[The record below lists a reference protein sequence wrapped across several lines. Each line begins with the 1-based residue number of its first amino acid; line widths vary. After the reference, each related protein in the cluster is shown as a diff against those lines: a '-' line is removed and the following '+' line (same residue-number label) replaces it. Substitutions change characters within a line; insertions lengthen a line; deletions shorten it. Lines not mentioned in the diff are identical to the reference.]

1 MWLALDIGG
10 ANIKVADGL
19 GFARS
24 LEFPLWKNAKHLR
37 AELSRALSLA
47 PCNHIAITMTGELA
61 DCFDSKS
68 HGVRFIMDD
77 VVSAAGGRF
86 TRVYLTDGSF
96 VTPEVAVQRPQLTA
110 SSNWHALA
118 CFCGRFAAQGRALL
132 IDIGSTTTD
141 FIGLL
146 DGAPNNVGQTDTE
159 RLLAGELVYTGVER
173 SPVCSI
179 LQSTTYR
186 GRRCRVAQELF
197 ATTRDAY
204 LVLGECPEDVS
215 DKATADGRPATVE
228 NARRRLGR
236 MLCADLEQFSREDA
250 QSLAQDVVRAQ
261 LDMLTQGALEV
272 VAQSDQP
279 IKTVILSGHGGS
291 LAHRLVDRL
300 GIDARVIALASHLG
314 PDVSRCAPAHA
325 LAVLAWETL
334 ESR

>member
-1 MWLALDIGG
+1 MSWVALDIGG

-24 LEFPLWKNAKHLR
+24 LEFPLWKNADRLR
-37 AELSRALSLA
+37 AELLRALSYT
-47 PCNHIAITMTGELA
+47 PSDHVAITMTGELA

-68 HGVRFIMDD
+68 HGVRYIMDE
-77 VVSAAGGRF
+77 VVSAAGARL

-96 VTPEVAVQRPQLTA
+96 VTADVAVRNPQLAA

-118 CFCGRFAAQGRALL
+118 RFCGRFAPQGRALL

-141 FIGLL
+141 IIGLV
-146 DGAPNNVGQTDTE
+146 DGDPTSLGQTDTE
-159 RLLAGELVYTGVER
+159 RMLAGELVYTGVER
-173 SPVCSI
+173 SPICSL

-204 LVLGECPEDVS
+204 LVLGECPEDVR

-228 NARRRLGR
+228 NAQRRLGR
-236 MLCADLEQFSREDA
+236 MLCADLDQFSREDA
-250 QSLAQDVVRAQ
+250 ETLARDVVRAQ
-261 LDMLTQGALEV
+261 LDMLIQGALEV
-272 VAQSDQP
+272 LAQSDQR
-279 IKTVILSGHGGS
+279 IETVILSGHGGS

-300 GIDARVIALASHLG
+300 VLDANVVALSSYLD

-325 LAVLAWETL
+325 LAVLARETL
-334 ESR
+334 EC